1 MHDKSPRQYTAQQDS
16 DRQEQIEMDDGDVR
30 RNSSRQRLLEAGR
43 ETNTGTTGQGVVAG
57 LARHTLGLM
66 LLLLVVFL
74 WTLSNFLGSS
84 IFADNTY
91 AKPFFLTYLNTSMFM
106 LAMIPTLL
114 RIGYRRQRDHGD
126 LYMRLRGALSGRGG
140 RGTYRRLSS
149 AGDRTLVDPEGSRED
164 EAFLA
169 APDDPKNPSQPEEG
183 FLGSGGQE
191 GAGAAAEEEEEEEKE
206 RAKHLDI
213 ASTARLALT
222 FCILWFGANY
232 FAMACLQHTT
242 VASTTIL
249 TSTSSIWTLL
259 IGAFTGTERFTWRK
273 LLGVLGSLVGIVLIS
288 HVDLSAASPENVDGD
303 GGSPSS
309 LPLSRRAVDVFPD
322 KPASEMMLGNAMALL
337 SAVIYGL
344 YTITLKRTTVKA
356 LPRSLNMP
364 LFFGLVGLWNIVL
377 SWPLFPILHYSGL
390 ERFVLPPTGHI
401 WTILLVNS
409 VSSLLSDICWA
420 YAMVLTSPLVVTV
433 GLSLTIPLSLVG
445 EMVLQ
450 GRYEGVT
457 YWIGAA
463 IVVGSFVFVD
473 HEEREEEPPPPPEVA
488 AAANQAAAMLPPPSH
503 YSNHDRGV
511 ALGTEQTTKKNLSG
525 GPKGATTA
533 AAAVEAA
540 SGPSSNKPAPLFSPE
555 AGPSEDQ
562 KRKKKRP
569 PWNRLLSGG
578 GPGGGHVSSDDD
590 DDDDFWDSDSD

>member
-1 MHDKSPRQYTAQQDS
+1 
-16 DRQEQIEMDDGDVR
+16 MDIV
-30 RNSSRQRLLEAGR
+30 E
-43 ETNTGTTGQGVVAG
+43 
-57 LARHTLGLM
+57 
-66 LLLLVVFL
+66 
-74 WTLSNFLGSS
+74 FLGKCECFFFSNDPPLHLPARVLLYGRALTCSKEKRLTRIVQCVTQS

-106 LAMIPTLL
+106 LAMIPTLV
-114 RIGYRRQRDHGD
+114 RSGYRRQRDHGD
-126 LYMRLRGALSGRGG
+126 LYMRLRAAVAGR
-140 RGTYRRLSS
+140 RKRRRAIYRRLSNS
-149 AGDRTLVDPEGSRED
+149 DGILDPEGSRED

-169 APDDPKNPSQPEEG
+169 PDPKTSSTPPPPPPPPEGLGSRESEEG
-183 FLGSGGQE
+183 E
-191 GAGAAAEEEEEEEKE
+191 DVVAGDEKE
-206 RAKHLDI
+206 CAKHLGI
-213 ASTARLALT
+213 APTARLALT

-259 IGAFTGTERFTWRK
+259 IGSFTGTEKFTWRK

-288 HVDLSAASPENVDGD
+288 HVDLSASPENVDG
-303 GGSPSS
+303 GESPSRA
-309 LPLSRRAVDVFPD
+309 RRAIDVFPD

-344 YTITLKRTTVKA
+344 YTITLKKTTVKA

-377 SWPLFPILHYSGL
+377 LWPLFPILHFCGL
-390 ERFVLPPTGHI
+390 ERFVLPPTRHI

-409 VSSLLSDICWA
+409 VSSLFSDICWA

-473 HEEREEEPPPPPEVA
+473 HEEREEEHEQEHLPTSGEGHAHLLPEEEQDATARTHTNDRDMAGTAEQAENMMKQPPGA
-488 AAANQAAAMLPPPSH
+488 DAQAS
-503 YSNHDRGV
+503 
-511 ALGTEQTTKKNLSG
+511 
-525 GPKGATTA
+525 
-533 AAAVEAA
+533 
-540 SGPSSNKPAPLFSPE
+540 SGPSSKSAALPSS
-555 AGPSEDQ
+555 AGPSGQ
-562 KRKKKRP
+562 QKGKRKS
-569 PWNRLLSGG
+569 WNRLLSGG
-578 GPGGGHVSSDDD
+578 GPGGGYVSSDN